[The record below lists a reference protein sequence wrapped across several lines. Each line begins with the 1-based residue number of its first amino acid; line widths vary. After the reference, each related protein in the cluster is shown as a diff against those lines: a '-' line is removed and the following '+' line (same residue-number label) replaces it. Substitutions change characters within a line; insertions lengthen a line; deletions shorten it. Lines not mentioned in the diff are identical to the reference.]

1 MCTKRSFYRSVVS
14 PTLNIH
20 KALFTIPVENRKSP
34 PSSSH
39 NLSIKHPSLDDVV
52 ENIRVLF
59 TKVDKEIFPL
69 SFHKKKSLKLTPTLE
84 DQTVPKKNGQNR
96 RTPLLP
102 IQNNV
107 FRFSTSQ
114 IENSP
119 IKNRNEIIL
128 TVYQCSCI

>member
-1 MCTKRSFYRSVVS
+1 M
-14 PTLNIH
+14 
-20 KALFTIPVENRKSP
+20 
-34 PSSSH
+34 
-39 NLSIKHPSLDDVV
+39 DDDV

-69 SFHKKKSLKLTPTLE
+69 PFHKKKSLKLTPTLE